1 MDRKFYNVDVNF
13 CDAEAQAGYTIRC
26 QSTDTPERGEGQ
38 RVVQVV
44 REGGQSSN
52 GVQSVERAFELLE
65 VLADAG
71 GELSLSQIAASS
83 ALPMPTIHRI
93 MRTLVNRG
101 YVRQLPSRRYALGPR
116 LINLGESASGMLGD
130 WARPWLSDLVES
142 LGETANLSM
151 LDGDRATYVA
161 QVPSRHSMRMFTEV
175 GRRVHLHC
183 TGVGKALLAQLDDA
197 TVAELLRS
205 AGMPAQTPHTI
216 TDPFRLLEEIRFD
229 RQRGYP
235 VDDGEQEIG
244 VRCVAVPAPGGPS
257 AIAIS
262 ISGPTARMTPELVE
276 RAVPLLHAAAN
287 GLSADLTAERPSA

>member
-1 MDRKFYNVDVNF
+1 MVKDVVVK
-13 CDAEAQAGYTIRC
+13 DGQA
-26 QSTDTPERGEGQ
+26 
-38 RVVQVV
+38 
-44 REGGQSSN
+44 SS

-93 MRTLVNRG
+93 VRTLVNRG

-130 WARPWLSDLVES
+130 WARPWLTDLVES

-151 LDGDRATYVA
+151 LDGDHATYVA

-183 TGVGKALLAQLDDA
+183 TGVGKALLAQLDD
-197 TVAELLRS
+197 TRVLELLHS
-205 AGMPAQTPHTI
+205 GGMPAQTPHTI
-216 TDPFRLLEEIRFD
+216 TEPGLLLEQIRDD
-229 RQRGYP
+229 RVRGYA

-244 VRCVAVPAPGGPS
+244 VRCVAVPVAGGPS

-262 ISGPTARMTPELVE
+262 VSGPTARMTPELIE
-276 RAVPLLHAAAN
+276 RAVPLLHKAATGLTAD
-287 GLSADLTAERPSA
+287 LSAEGRTAQATP